1 MLAIGSLAFLNPWLL
16 LGLIALPALWYIL
29 RATPPA
35 PARISFPGVRLLL
48 GLEDPEKTPDRTPWW
63 LLLLRMAIAAA
74 AILAFADPVL
84 NPKEGLRGEGPVLVV
99 MDGGWASAPR
109 LGSAPRGCFG

>member
-16 LGLIALPALWYIL
+16 LALLTLPALWYIL

-35 PARISFPGVRLLL
+35 PARIRFPGVRLLL

-63 LLLLRMAIAAA
+63 LLLLRMAIAAHHS
-74 AILAFADPVL
+74 IDPASIVI
-84 NPKEGLRGEGPVLVV
+84 GEGIDGLFGYTNRLFVEHGDKVV
-99 MDGGWASAPR
+99 
-109 LGSAPRGCFG
+109 

>member
-16 LGLIALPALWYIL
+16 LALLALPALWYIL

-74 AILAFADPVL
+74 AILAFADPGII
-84 NPKEGLRGEGPVLVV
+84 PKIYGEYELKELKRIPISQEYI
-99 MDGGWASAPR
+99 DGSIGEM
-109 LGSAPRGCFG
+109 